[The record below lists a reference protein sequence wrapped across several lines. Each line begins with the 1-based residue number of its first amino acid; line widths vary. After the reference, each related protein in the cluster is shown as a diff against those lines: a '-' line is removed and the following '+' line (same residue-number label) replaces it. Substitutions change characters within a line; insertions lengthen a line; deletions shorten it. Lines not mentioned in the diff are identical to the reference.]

1 MAYIGFF
8 NGTNSVLSNV
18 SQIGFRSINF
28 KQKTQT
34 VVTKAISGRTIRT
47 QQATTLWEGTLE
59 FPSLTHQEFRQIQG
73 FVALAQGA
81 LNEFDIILPNISSR
95 TAGGRLFNLGVE
107 QDADAGNTTIRCYQT
122 VDSAGTPITDI
133 DDSAGFTPSDGF
145 TILNMGDVI
154 RFDNHNKVYMLT
166 TDATP
171 DSSGAFELKIQPGL
185 TTAVKG
191 IDSSGTTDSAGAIT
205 EITYDDVPFRMV
217 FKGDSADYRYNVDGT
232 VNFRID
238 VEEVL

>member
-1 MAYIGFF
+1 MAYIGYF
-8 NGTNSVLSNV
+8 NGPQSVLSNV
-18 SQIGFRSINF
+18 SQVGFRSINF
-28 KQKTQT
+28 KQRTQT
-34 VVTKAISGRTIRT
+34 VVTKTISGRTIRT

-59 FPSLTHQEFRQIQG
+59 FPVLTHKEFRQIQG
-73 FVALAQGA
+73 FVALAQGS

-95 TAGGRLFNLGVE
+95 TAGGRLYNLAVK
-107 QDADAGNTTIRCYQT
+107 DDTAAGTTAIKAYQT
-122 VDSAGTPITDI
+122 VDSAGQPIKGDG
-133 DDSAGFTPSDGF
+133 DSAGYTPADGF

-154 RFDNHNKVYMLT
+154 RFDNHNKVYMCT
-166 TDATP
+166 TDITP
-171 DSSGAFELKIQPGL
+171 DTAGDFTINIQPAL
-185 TTAVKG
+185 TSAVIGETGKTNA
-191 IDSSGTTDSAGAIT
+191 DYNTIT

>member
-1 MAYIGFF
+1 MAYIGYF
-8 NGTNSVLSNV
+8 NGPQSVLSNV

-28 KQKTQT
+28 KQRTQT
-34 VVTKAISGRTIRT
+34 VVTKTISGRTIRT

-59 FPSLTHQEFRQIQG
+59 FPVLTHKEFRQIQG
-73 FVALAQGA
+73 FVALAQGS

-95 TAGGRLFNLGVE
+95 TAGGRLYNLAVKDD
-107 QDADAGNTTIRCYQT
+107 QPAGTTAIKAYQT
-122 VDSAGTPITDI
+122 VDSAGQPIKGDG
-133 DDSAGFTPSDGF
+133 DSAGYTIADGF

-154 RFDNHNKVYMLT
+154 RFDNHNKVYMCT
-166 TDATP
+166 TDITP
-171 DSSGAFELKIQPGL
+171 DTAGDFTINIQPALTSAIKGETGSGL
-185 TTAVKG
+185 
-191 IDSSGTTDSAGAIT
+191 TDSAGAIT

>member
-18 SQIGFRSINF
+18 SQIGFKSINF

-34 VVTKAISGRTIRT
+34 VITKAISGRTIRT

-59 FPSLTHQEFRQIQG
+59 FPALTHQEFRQVQG

-95 TAGGRLFNLGVE
+95 TAGGRLHNLAVK
-107 QDADAGNTTIRCYQT
+107 DNTAAGSTTIAAYQT
-122 VDSAGTPITDI
+122 VDSAGQPIKGDG
-133 DDSAGFTPSDGF
+133 DSAGYTPADDF
-145 TILNMGDVI
+145 TILNMGDII
-154 RFDNHNKVYMLT
+154 RFDNHNKVYMCT
-166 TDATP
+166 TDITP
-171 DSSGAFELKIQPGL
+171 DTAGDFNIPIQPAL
-185 TTAVKG
+185 TTAVVGMTGK
-191 IDSSGTTDSAGAIT
+191 DNSNYATIT
-205 EITYDDVPFRMV
+205 EITYDNVPFRMV

>member
-59 FPSLTHQEFRQIQG
+59 FPALTHKEFRQIQG

-95 TAGGRLFNLGVE
+95 TAGGRLFNLAVE
-107 QDADAGNTTIRCYQT
+107 QDADAGSTTIRCYQT
-122 VDSAGTPITDI
+122 SDSAGSPIGI
-133 DDSAGFTPSDGF
+133 NDSAHFTPSDDF
-145 TILNMGDVI
+145 TILNMGDII

-171 DSSGAFELKIQPGL
+171 DSSGAFEIKIQPAL

-191 IDSSGTTDSAGAIT
+191 IDSSGLTDSAGAIT

-238 VEEVL
+238 VEEVI

>member
-59 FPSLTHQEFRQIQG
+59 FPALTHKEFRQVQG

-95 TAGGRLFNLGVE
+95 TAGGTLFNLAVQ
-107 QDADAGNTTIRCYQT
+107 QDKDAGNTTIRCYQT
-122 VDSAGTPITDI
+122 TDSAG
-133 DDSAGFTPSDGF
+133 GFENASPSYTTADAF
-145 TILNMGDVI
+145 TILNMGDII
-154 RFDNHNKVYMLT
+154 RYDNHNKVYMLT

-171 DSSGAFELKIQPGL
+171 DSSGAFDIQIQPAL

-191 IDSSGTTDSAGAIT
+191 IDSSGLTDSAGAVT